1 VVVVRDFD
9 DGYRRWRSSSAHKSL
24 FGEGLPGEI
33 EPFSFV
39 PMEGLRLVL
48 NQVLRRREWGLGCG
62 LACGC
67 WGFGVVGLGV
77 VPG

>member
-1 VVVVRDFD
+1 VVAVAH
-9 DGYRRWRSSSAHKSL
+9 RSGRGARSCVLTHGIKL
-24 FGEGLPGEI
+24 G
-33 EPFSFV
+33 
-39 PMEGLRLVL
+39 L